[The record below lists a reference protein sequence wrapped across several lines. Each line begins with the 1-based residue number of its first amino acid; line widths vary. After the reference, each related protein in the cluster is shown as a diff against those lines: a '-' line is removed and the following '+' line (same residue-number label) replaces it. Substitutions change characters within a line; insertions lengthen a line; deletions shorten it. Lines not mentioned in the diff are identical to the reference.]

1 MTAKQDDAAFNAA
14 ALVAL
19 RAASAKRIAARSAAD
34 IARTANTASDAAW
47 DADVAEYRARGVW
60 TALQAAAK
68 AARAAEDA
76 A

>member
-1 MTAKQDDAAFNAA
+1 MTAKQATADASA
-14 ALVAL
+14 ALEAL
-19 RAASAKRIAARSAAD
+19 EAASAKRKA
-34 IARTANTASDAAW
+34 ARTATDVARTAWNTASDAAW

>member
-34 IARTANTASDAAW
+34 IARTAVDAASDAAW

-68 AARAAEDA
+68 AAP
-76 A
+76 